1 MSHTSSTTRAVTVL
15 LAAIFAAWLPTPASA
30 APGDLDTFFS
40 HDGRQTAFADGAVA
54 VAVAVDHHDRIV
66 LAGYTLTAHPDVALA
81 RFTPA
86 GSLDPTFGNGGR
98 VVTDLGEDD
107 YAFDLAI
114 GSDGGIVVV
123 GERSTS
129 ATDRV
134 FVQRYRPNGSLDPGF
149 ADGGTAV
156 TGFGRRFQT
165 ANAVAISPAGRI
177 VIAGSTSNGI
187 TSRSAVARFLR
198 DGRLDDTFGGDGRVT
213 TDVSLSGEQLT
224 DVLVQPDGKIVA
236 VGWAEGSLVPAFS
249 AVRYTGDGR
258 LDDGFDF
265 DGVARM
271 DVSVGSDKGLGAA
284 LQPDGSLV
292 IVGSAAADNRDEWGM
307 VRVGPHGHLDDTF
320 GRRGLLVTRFGPG
333 YDEATAVSVQ
343 GNGKLVVAGRI
354 RNGAKDD
361 MGLLRFRAGGRHD
374 LTFGAGGRVLC
385 DFARGSDAARDLII
399 QVNGKILVVGEVV
412 IDRVR
417 RFGVARYLSK

>member
-1 MSHTSSTTRAVTVL
+1 MRRSSV
-15 LAAIFAAWLPTPASA
+15 AAIVVLVTLLPGVASA

-40 HDGRQTAFADGAVA
+40 LDGRQTVFANGAIA
-54 VAVAVDHHDRIV
+54 TAVAVDHHDRIV
-66 LAGYTLTAHPDVALA
+66 LAGYTLTTHPDVALA
-81 RFTPA
+81 RLTPA
-86 GSLDPTFGNGGR
+86 GRLDPTFGNGGR
-98 VVTDLGEDD
+98 VVTDLGAND

-114 GSDGGIVVV
+114 QDDGGIVVV
-123 GERSTS
+123 GERSSS

-134 FVQRYRPNGSLDPGF
+134 FVQRYRPNGTLDPGF

-165 ANAVAISPAGRI
+165 ANAVAITPTGRI

-213 TDVSLSGEQLT
+213 TDVSPSGEQLT
-224 DVLVQPDGKIVA
+224 EVLVQPDGKIVA

-258 LDDGFDF
+258 PDDGFDR
-265 DGVARM
+265 DGIARL

-284 LQPDGSLV
+284 LQTDGSLV
-292 IVGSAAADNRDEWGM
+292 IVGSAAANGRDEWGI

-320 GRRGLLVTRFGPG
+320 GDRGLLVTGFGPG
-333 YDEATAVSVQ
+333 YDEAAAVSVQ

-361 MGLLRFRAGGRHD
+361 MGLLRLKRGGRHD

-385 DFARGSDAARDLII
+385 DFAGGSDAARDLTI
-399 QVNGKILVVGEVV
+399 QANGKILIVGEVE
-412 IDRVR
+412 IERVR

>member
-1 MSHTSSTTRAVTVL
+1 MRRSSVATIVALVTL
-15 LAAIFAAWLPTPASA
+15 LPGVASA
-30 APGDLDTFFS
+30 APGDLDPFFS
-40 HDGRQTAFADGAVA
+40 HDGKQTAFANGAVA
-54 VAVAVDHHDRIV
+54 TAVAVDRHDRIV
-66 LAGYTLTAHPDVALA
+66 LAGYTLTAHPDIALA
-81 RFTPA
+81 RLTPA
-86 GSLDPTFGNGGR
+86 GRLDPTFGNRGR
-98 VVTDLGEDD
+98 VVTDLGADD

-156 TGFGRRFQT
+156 TGFGRRLQT
-165 ANAVAISPAGRI
+165 ASAVVITPAGRI

-187 TSRSAVARFLR
+187 TSRSAIARFLR
-198 DGRLDDTFGGDGRVT
+198 DGRLDDTFGDDGRVT
-213 TDVSLSGEQLT
+213 TDVSPSGEQLT
-224 DVLVQPDGKIVA
+224 DVLLQPDGKIVA

-249 AVRYTGDGR
+249 AVRYMGDGR
-258 LDDGFDF
+258 LDDGFDW

-292 IVGSAAADNRDEWGM
+292 IVGSASAGNRDEWGI

-320 GRRGLLVTRFGPG
+320 GHRGLLVTGFGPG
-333 YDEATAVSVQ
+333 YDEAAAVAVV

-361 MGLLRFRAGGRHD
+361 MALLRFKPGGKHD

-385 DFARGSDAARDLII
+385 DFAGGSDAARDLIT
-399 QVNGKILVVGEVV
+399 QVNGKILVVGEAV
-412 IDRVR
+412 IDGVR
-417 RFGVARYLSK
+417 RFGLARYLSK

>member
-1 MSHTSSTTRAVTVL
+1 MDRSSIASIFFL
-15 LAAIFAAWLPTPASA
+15 LILLPGVASA

-40 HDGRQTAFADGAVA
+40 HDGKRTVFANGAVA
-54 VAVAVDHHDRIV
+54 AAVAIDHHDRIV
-66 LAGYTLTAHPDVALA
+66 LAGYTLATHPDVALA
-81 RFTPA
+81 RLTPA
-86 GSLDPTFGNGGR
+86 GRLDATFGNGGR
-98 VVTDLGEDD
+98 VVMDLGADD

-123 GERSTS
+123 GERRTS
-129 ATDRV
+129 ATDRI

-149 ADGGTAV
+149 ADGGTTF

-165 ANAVAISPAGRI
+165 ANAVTITPAGRI

-213 TDVSLSGEQLT
+213 TDVSPSGEQLT

-249 AVRYTGDGR
+249 AVRYMGDGR
-258 LDDGFDF
+258 LDDGFDW

-292 IVGSAAADNRDEWGM
+292 IVGVAAAGNRDEWGV

-320 GRRGLLVTRFGPG
+320 GHRGLLVTAFGPG

-343 GNGKLVVAGRI
+343 RNGRLVVAGRI
-354 RNGAKDD
+354 RNGPTDD
-361 MGLLRFRAGGRHD
+361 MALLRFKPGGRHD

-385 DFARGSDAARDLII
+385 DFAGGSDAARDLII
-399 QVNGKILVVGEVV
+399 QGNGKILIIGEVV
-412 IDRVR
+412 IDRAP

>member
-1 MSHTSSTTRAVTVL
+1 MRRSSVAAIVFL
-15 LAAIFAAWLPTPASA
+15 LALLPGVASA
-30 APGDLDTFFS
+30 APGDLDTFLS
-40 HDGRQTAFADGAVA
+40 HDGRQTAFANGAVA
-54 VAVAVDHHDRIV
+54 YAVAIDHHDRIV
-66 LAGYTLTAHPDVALA
+66 VAGSTLSDHPDVALA
-81 RFTPA
+81 RFTPS

-98 VVTDLGEDD
+98 VVTDVGADD
-107 YAFDLAI
+107 HAFDLAI
-114 GSDGGIVVV
+114 QDDGGIVVV
-123 GERSTS
+123 GERSAAETG
-129 ATDRV
+129 RV
-134 FVQRYRPNGSLDPGF
+134 FVQRYLPNGSLDPGF
-149 ADGGTAV
+149 ADGGTV
-156 TGFGRRFQT
+156 IVGFGRRFQT
-165 ANAVAISPAGRI
+165 AIAVAITPAGRI
-177 VIAGSTSNGI
+177 VIAGSTSNGT

-258 LDDGFDF
+258 LDDGFDR
-265 DGVARM
+265 DGVARI

-284 LQPDGSLV
+284 LQADGSLV
-292 IVGSAAADNRDEWGM
+292 IVGSAAANGRDEWGI
-307 VRVGPHGHLDDTF
+307 VRVGLHGHLDDTF

-333 YDEATAVSVQ
+333 YDEAAAVSVQ

-361 MGLLRFRAGGRHD
+361 MGLLRLKPGGRHD

-385 DFARGSDAARDLII
+385 DFAGGSDAARDLTI
-399 QVNGKILVVGEVV
+399 QSNGKIVVVGEVV

>member
-1 MSHTSSTTRAVTVL
+1 MRRSWV
-15 LAAIFAAWLPTPASA
+15 AAIIVLVTLLPGVASA
-30 APGDLDTFFS
+30 APGDPDTFFS
-40 HDGRQTAFADGAVA
+40 HDGKQTAFANGAIA
-54 VAVAVDHHDRIV
+54 TAVAVDHHDRIV

-86 GSLDPTFGNGGR
+86 GRLDPTFGNGGR
-98 VVTDLGEDD
+98 VVTDLGAND

-134 FVQRYRPNGSLDPGF
+134 FVQRYRPNGTLDPGF
-149 ADGGTAV
+149 ADGGTALA
-156 TGFGRRFQT
+156 GFGRRFQT
-165 ANAVAISPAGRI
+165 ANAVTITPTGRI

-213 TDVSLSGEQLT
+213 TDVSPSGEQLT
-224 DVLVQPDGKIVA
+224 DVLMQPDGKIVA

-249 AVRYTGDGR
+249 AVRYMGDGR
-258 LDDGFDF
+258 LDDGFDW

-271 DVSVGSDKGLGAA
+271 DVSLGSDKGLGAA
-284 LQPDGSLV
+284 LQPDGGLV
-292 IVGSAAADNRDEWGM
+292 IVGSAAANGRDEWGI

-320 GRRGLLVTRFGPG
+320 GYRGLLVTEFGPG
-333 YDEATAVSVQ
+333 YDEAAAVSVQ
-343 GNGKLVVAGRI
+343 ANGRLVVVGRI
-354 RNGAKDD
+354 RSGSKDD
-361 MGLLRFRAGGRHD
+361 MGLLRLRPGGRHD

-385 DFARGSDAARDLII
+385 DFAEGSDAARDLTI
-399 QVNGKILVVGEVV
+399 QPNGKILVIGEVV

-417 RFGVARYLSK
+417 RFGVARYLSR

>member
-1 MSHTSSTTRAVTVL
+1 MRRSSV
-15 LAAIFAAWLPTPASA
+15 AAIVVLVTLLPGVASA
-30 APGDLDTFFS
+30 SPGDLDTFFS
-40 HDGRQTAFADGAVA
+40 HDGRQTAFANGAIA
-54 VAVAVDHHDRIV
+54 TAVAVDHHGRIV
-66 LAGYTLTAHPDVALA
+66 LAGYTLTVHPDVALA
-81 RFTPA
+81 RLTPA
-86 GSLDPTFGNGGR
+86 GRLDPTFGNGGR
-98 VVTDLGEDD
+98 VVTDLGAND

-123 GERSTS
+123 GERSS
-129 ATDRV
+129 SEIDRV
-134 FVQRYRPNGSLDPGF
+134 FVLRYRPGGTLDPRF
-149 ADGGTAV
+149 AGDGSAV
-156 TGFGRRFQT
+156 IGFGRRFQT
-165 ANAVAISPAGRI
+165 ANAVAITPAGRI

-213 TDVSLSGEQLT
+213 TDVSPSGEQLT
-224 DVLVQPDGKIVA
+224 DVLIQLDGKIVA

-258 LDDGFDF
+258 LDDGFDR

-292 IVGSAAADNRDEWGM
+292 IVGSAAADGRDEWGI

-320 GRRGLLVTRFGPG
+320 GHRGLLVTWFGPG
-333 YDEATAVSVQ
+333 YDEAAAVSVQ
-343 GNGKLVVAGRI
+343 GNGKLLVAGRI

-361 MGLLRFRAGGRHD
+361 MGLLRLKPGGRHD

-385 DFARGSDAARDLII
+385 DFAGGSDAARDLTI
-399 QVNGKILVVGEVV
+399 QANGKILMVGEVV
-412 IDRVR
+412 FDRVR